1 MLQNNNIFTIPQA
14 AKHCSISRVTLWR
27 WVKSGKLKA
36 FLTPGGHYKIRK
48 DDLDSF
54 IRWNMKHLLNYDHLF
69 HEKKILIVDDD
80 IETQNLLTK
89 FFTIN
94 NFHIKIASDG
104 IDAGIKI
111 VQFKPDIIILDIS
124 MSNVDGFEVCN
135 RIKTDANNSHIK
147 MLILTGYGTQEN
159 IDRAMEAGADAFIAK
174 PIDAMALLERLED
187 FFNSSERQVNAREE
201 RAYL

>member
-1 MLQNNNIFTIPQA
+1 
-14 AKHCSISRVTLWR
+14 
-27 WVKSGKLKA
+27 
-36 FLTPGGHYKIRK
+36 
-48 DDLDSF
+48 
-54 IRWNMKHLLNYDHLF
+54 MKHLLNSDHLF
-69 HEKKILIVDDD
+69 HEKKILIIDDD
-80 IETQNLLTK
+80 IKTQNLLTK

-147 MLILTGYGTQEN
+147 ILILTGYGTQES

-174 PIDAMALLERLED
+174 PIDVIALLQRLED
-187 FFNSSERQVNAREE
+187 LLNSNERQANVREE